1 MKLLTFERNGSASY
15 GVVVDGGVVDL
26 GARLSDL
33 PTLKSVLEAGA
44 LDRLRETAARASAD
58 FGTAEITFLQT
69 IPDAG
74 RILCVGQNYRK
85 HIEEMGRP
93 APAYPNVFVRH
104 PDGQVGHGGE
114 MVAPKASDH
123 FDFEGE
129 LAVIIGRT
137 GRHISSE
144 DALSHV
150 AGYSCFND
158 GSIRDFQRHASQFTP
173 GKNFFH
179 SGSFGPW
186 MVTTDEL
193 PDPSVLTLETRLNGQ
208 VMQHAETDD
217 LVFDVPTIISYLSQ
231 CFPFRPGDVIATGTP
246 GGVGTA
252 RKPPVYMKAGDR
264 IEVELSGIGVL
275 ANTIVDE

>member
-1 MKLLTFERNGSASY
+1 M
-15 GVVVDGGVVDL
+15 
-26 GARLSDL
+26 
-33 PTLKSVLEAGA
+33 
-44 LDRLRETAARASAD
+44 
-58 FGTAEITFLQT
+58 
-69 IPDAG
+69 
-74 RILCVGQNYRK
+74 
-85 HIEEMGRP
+85 
-93 APAYPNVFVRH
+93 
-104 PDGQVGHGGE
+104 
-114 MVAPKASDH
+114 
-123 FDFEGE
+123 
-129 LAVIIGRT
+129 IIGRT

>member
-15 GVVVDGGVVDL
+15 GAVVDGGVVDL

-114 MVAPKASDH
+114 MVAP
-123 FDFEGE
+123 
-129 LAVIIGRT
+129 
-137 GRHISSE
+137 SSPWQ
-144 DALSHV
+144 
-150 AGYSCFND
+150 NTP
-158 GSIRDFQRHASQFTP
+158 FQA
-173 GKNFFH
+173 
-179 SGSFGPW
+179 
-186 MVTTDEL
+186 
-193 PDPSVLTLETRLNGQ
+193 
-208 VMQHAETDD
+208 
-217 LVFDVPTIISYLSQ
+217 
-231 CFPFRPGDVIATGTP
+231 
-246 GGVGTA
+246 A
-252 RKPPVYMKAGDR
+252 R
-264 IEVELSGIGVL
+264 SIGVDG
-275 ANTIVDE
+275 AASSREFGGFRDR